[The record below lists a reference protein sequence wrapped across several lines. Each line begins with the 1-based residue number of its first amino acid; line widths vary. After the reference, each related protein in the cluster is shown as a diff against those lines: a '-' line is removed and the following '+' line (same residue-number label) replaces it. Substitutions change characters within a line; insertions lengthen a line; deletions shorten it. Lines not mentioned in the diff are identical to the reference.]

1 MAESYFDS
9 EGYEYTKSNNRM
21 RYNAELHY
29 NHGKPWTV
37 KELSYLCKMRPCMKY
52 KDLSLAL
59 GRTVGVCQAKIHD
72 LRKNGLIEFYK
83 SLDL

>member
-9 EGYEYTKSNNRM
+9 EGYEYTKSNHRM

-59 GRTVGVCQAKIHD
+59 GRTVSVCMSKIYE
-72 LRKNGLIEFYK
+72 LKKKNLIGFYK